1 MIEKTLVLIKP
12 DAFKRGLTG
21 KIIARFER
29 TGLKLEKMKLIK
41 PSKDL
46 IEQHYPEDEGWLKS
60 IGEKTIKTYEKYSL
74 NLIDDLGTDGALEIG
89 KIIRKWL
96 IKYVTSGP
104 IIAIVI
110 SGNHAIEV
118 VRKLVGN
125 TVPVFAELGTIRG
138 DYSIDS
144 PDLADKEKRSI
155 HNLVHASGNQQ
166 EAEKEI
172 TLWFN

>member
-21 KIIARFER
+21 EIIARFER
-29 TGLKLEKMKLIK
+29 VSLKLEKMKLIK
-41 PSKDL
+41 PTKEL
-46 IEQHYPEDEGWLKS
+46 VEQHYPDDAGWLKS

-74 NLIDDLGTDGALEIG
+74 NLIDDLGTNDALEIG
-89 KIIRKWL
+89 KKIRKWL
-96 IKYVTSGP
+96 IQYVTSGP
-104 IIAIVI
+104 VIAIVI

-144 PDLADKEKRSI
+144 SDLADKEKRSI
-155 HNLVHASGNQQ
+155 QNLVHASGNKD

-172 TLWFN
+172 RLWFE